1 MYIEY
6 NNLYKEAESRGITPL
21 DILEALHVNG
31 RKIYLCF
38 AEDQL
43 GTMDFGNSAQEDD
56 EPYEFQIH
64 GDMLG
69 EGIAYPITPE
79 SRVELANALGKG
91 NEPEE
96 LKVVEGIYTIK
107 VKVDLPSN
115 LVINYNDF
123 QFLPPPFGY
132 KPTPV
137 TVYPAPPENNFFEKF
152 EKIYISNKRKPHS
165 AFVVVAKTMMK
176 IKRAEAWKE
185 LVDLAQKS
193 RGQTEVTLS
202 GWGKIY
208 LRRVRLNPEQEIL
221 YSHEQFDYDKTE
233 NLPDGVK
240 KFTIEQFQTCWT
252 DFKKKSHEGS
262 MKEV

>member
-1 MYIEY
+1 M
-6 NNLYKEAESRGITPL
+6 YKEAESRGITPL

-176 IKRAEAWKE
+176 IKRGEAWKE
-185 LVDLAQKS
+185 LVDIAQKS
-193 RGQTEVTLS
+193 RGCTGVILPGFGKS
-202 GWGKIY
+202 KIY
-208 LRRVRLNPEQEIL
+208 LRRVRLNPHKEIL
-221 YSHEQFDYDKTE
+221 YSHEPFDHDEAE
-233 NLPDGVK
+233 NLPDGVE
-240 KFTIEQFQTCWT
+240 KFNLDAFNTRWQKT
-252 DFKKKSHEGS
+252 K
-262 MKEV
+262 

>member
-1 MYIEY
+1 MMYIEY

-107 VKVDLPSN
+107 VKVDLSSN

-123 QFLPPPFGY
+123 QFLPPPFDISDRTWVNVPSTAR
-132 KPTPV
+132 KK
-137 TVYPAPPENNFFEKF
+137 NF
-152 EKIYISNKRKPHS
+152 
-165 AFVVVAKTMMK
+165 
-176 IKRAEAWKE
+176 
-185 LVDLAQKS
+185 
-193 RGQTEVTLS
+193 
-202 GWGKIY
+202 
-208 LRRVRLNPEQEIL
+208 
-221 YSHEQFDYDKTE
+221 
-233 NLPDGVK
+233 
-240 KFTIEQFQTCWT
+240 
-252 DFKKKSHEGS
+252 
-262 MKEV
+262 

>member
-137 TVYPAPPENNFFEKF
+137 TVYPTPPEK
-152 EKIYISNKRKPHS
+152 KIL
-165 AFVVVAKTMMK
+165 K
-176 IKRAEAWKE
+176 ILKKKQ
-185 LVDLAQKS
+185 LQVS
-193 RGQTEVTLS
+193 
-202 GWGKIY
+202 
-208 LRRVRLNPEQEIL
+208 
-221 YSHEQFDYDKTE
+221 E
-233 NLPDGVK
+233 NLTP
-240 KFTIEQFQTCWT
+240 FILLQ
-252 DFKKKSHEGS
+252 
-262 MKEV
+262 

>member
-21 DILEALHVNG
+21 DILEALHVND

-69 EGIAYPITPE
+69 EARAYPITPE

-91 NEPEE
+91 NKPEE

-107 VKVDLPSN
+107 FKVDLRSN

-123 QFLPPPFGY
+123 QFLPPPPSGY

-137 TVYPAPPENNFFEKF
+137 KVYPAPPENNFFEKF
-152 EKIYISNKRKPHS
+152 EKIYISNKRKPH
-165 AFVVVAKTMMK
+165 
-176 IKRAEAWKE
+176 
-185 LVDLAQKS
+185 
-193 RGQTEVTLS
+193 
-202 GWGKIY
+202 
-208 LRRVRLNPEQEIL
+208 
-221 YSHEQFDYDKTE
+221 
-233 NLPDGVK
+233 
-240 KFTIEQFQTCWT
+240 
-252 DFKKKSHEGS
+252 
-262 MKEV
+262 